1 MMDNISK
8 LLIHNPSFHLSSYIN
23 KSLESE
29 GKFPLKV
36 EGLTAYHYGST
47 LSLSLSNNYKISNKK
62 VKTNN
67 NKGLNIRIF

>member
-8 LLIHNPSFHLSSYIN
+8 SLIHNPSFHSISYVN

-36 EGLTAYHYGST
+36 EGLTAYHCGST
-47 LSLSLSNNYKISNKK
+47 LSLSLSNNYKIRKKK
-62 VKTNN
+62 VKINN
-67 NKGLNIRIF
+67 VVEYNVKI